1 MKAILMNAQ
10 NSKFVLKLS
19 QRLDL
24 RSSIKHIALQN
35 LYIYYTWKDSKQQN
49 KKSKLKIITSMW
61 NDDFQLPVSSYSVSD
76 IKDYKE

>member
-1 MKAILMNAQ
+1 MEAILMNAQ

-49 KKSKLKIITSMW
+49 KNSKLKIITSMW
-61 NDDFQLPVSSYSVSD
+61 NDDFQLPDSSYSVSD

>member
-1 MKAILMNAQ
+1 MHAQ

-61 NDDFQLPVSSYSVSD
+61 NDDFQLPDSSYSVSD

>member
-1 MKAILMNAQ
+1 MEAILMNAQ

-61 NDDFQLPVSSYSVSD
+61 NDDFQLPDSSYSVSD

>member
-1 MKAILMNAQ
+1 MNAQ

-35 LYIYYTWKDSKQQN
+35 LSIYYTWKDSKQQN

-61 NDDFQLPVSSYSVSD
+61 NDDFQLPDSSYSVSD

>member
-1 MKAILMNAQ
+1 MEAILMNAQ

-35 LYIYYTWKDSKQQN
+35 LSIYYTWKDSKQQN

-61 NDDFQLPVSSYSVSD
+61 NDDFQLPDSSYSVSD

>member
-1 MKAILMNAQ
+1 MEAILMNAQ

-35 LYIYYTWKDSKQQN
+35 LYIYYT
-49 KKSKLKIITSMW
+49 
-61 NDDFQLPVSSYSVSD
+61 
-76 IKDYKE
+76 

>member
-1 MKAILMNAQ
+1 MEAILMNAQ

-24 RSSIKHIALQN
+24 RRAIKHIALQN

-61 NDDFQLPVSSYSVSD
+61 NDDFQLPDSSYSVSD

>member
-1 MKAILMNAQ
+1 MNAQ

-61 NDDFQLPVSSYSVSD
+61 NDDFQLPDSSYSVSD